1 MVESSFKFVAQTRQR
16 STRRQRR
23 GRSSS
28 RTQRHRWVRPRHS
41 EVTAEGGEAGRSSD
55 VGAATGGAIV
65 GEIGDPV
72 HALWENL
79 GIERSDEERN
89 WGSEA
94 EEMGIGQSNSGWGFF
109 SLARTSRWLGVICI
123 LFLPWGPAGPTLF
136 PSNKQYHCRDF
147 LNYCYL

>member
-1 MVESSFKFVAQTRQR
+1 MGEAARGNVAPK
-16 STRRQRR
+16 
-23 GRSSS
+23 
-28 RTQRHRWVRPRHS
+28 PRHS

-94 EEMGIGQSNSGWGFF
+94 EEMGIEQSNSG
-109 SLARTSRWLGVICI
+109 
-123 LFLPWGPAGPTLF
+123 
-136 PSNKQYHCRDF
+136 
-147 LNYCYL
+147 